1 MSRTIAVPES
11 LLKKLSRAT
20 RAFRQLE
27 DEMEDFLLLS
37 NPEFLAKM
45 RSARA
50 SHLSGKTRLLKELKK
65 DLCIDPRT
73 SRESRNTGSVTIASS
88 CGLTTKRDRSPST
101 ASNTADRSTMT
112 SELARLGMVLSQ
124 GTGRSCTEATVPRGR
139 EPARGGRARH

>member
-20 RAFRQLE
+20 RAFQQLE

-50 SHLSGKTRLLKELKK
+50 SHLSGKTRPLRDLKK
-65 DLCIDPRT
+65 DLCI
-73 SRESRNTGSVTIASS
+73 
-88 CGLTTKRDRSPST
+88 K
-101 ASNTADRSTMT
+101 
-112 SELARLGMVLSQ
+112 
-124 GTGRSCTEATVPRGR
+124 
-139 EPARGGRARH
+139 